1 MRNLLLFALA
11 DVVTTLV
18 RFCSRGPNLSGN
30 GQLTSITFLIL
41 CHRQRIA
48 YLERHEASLAFLD
61 SPPGDCAL
69 PLIASCDPSL
79 REEVH
84 EFIRSKIEHDLA
96 SRR

>member
-1 MRNLLLFALA
+1 LA
-11 DVVTTLV
+11 DVFTTLV

-30 GQLTSITFLIL
+30 GQLTSITVLIL
-41 CHRQRIA
+41 RHRQRIA

>member
-1 MRNLLLFALA
+1 VLQIHAKSPFICLGRRRYDTGKVLQQRPESF
-11 DVVTTLV
+11 
-18 RFCSRGPNLSGN
+18 
-30 GQLTSITFLIL
+30 
-41 CHRQRIA
+41 RQWPA
-48 YLERHEASLAFLD
+48 YLDHFPNFVPSSAHREASLAFLD